1 MSSYRRGHYKPGRSH
16 LERSQDQL
24 QKMSRDGSRRRA
36 RSRAAEEQRAVTQG
50 SEAASSQ
57 QGEKADP
64 LGRGGMPIL
73 GNRPMRWWDGLQWTS
88 PTGSGPKAC

>member
-1 MSSYRRGHYKPGRSH
+1 MSSYRGGQYKPGRSN

-36 RSRAAEEQRAVTQG
+36 RSRAAEEQREVTQG

-57 QGEKADP
+57 QGEKAGPPGEGWYADP
-64 LGRGGMPIL
+64 WKQA
-73 GNRPMRWWDGLQWTS
+73 PMRWWDGLQWTS
-88 PTGSGPKAC
+88 HTGS